1 MTVTAAE
8 PSVQPSLATTSDALV
23 DAAASLLAAR
33 DRAELWPAIA
43 DRIGTLVDIDG
54 FALYELV
61 EGRDRR
67 VLVHGRR
74 VVGPARTL
82 VIPLGASG
90 RTLGALELRRRVDRQ
105 PFLPS
110 EHETA
115 QAFARLAALALEQDA
130 RRGALEE
137 RARSDWLTGLYNA
150 GHCHAVLTELC
161 DRERR
166 FALVLLD
173 CDDLKSINDDHGHRA
188 GDETLRLV
196 GNTLRGRLR
205 ADDLAFRLG
214 GDEFVVLLREGTA
227 ATAER
232 FTQRVERELVQDR
245 SRHGL
250 GVRLSSGFALAP
262 EHGRTAA
269 ELMDKADLA
278 LYESKRLRKR
288 GAERHLP
295 VLEASA

>member
-8 PSVQPSLATTSDALV
+8 PSIQPSLATTSDALV
-23 DAAASLLAAR
+23 EAVASLLTAR
-33 DRAELWPAIA
+33 DRTEVWTAIA
-43 DRIGTLVDIDG
+43 NRIATLVDIDE
-54 FALYELV
+54 FALHELI

-67 VLVHGRR
+67 VLVHDRR
-74 VVGPARTL
+74 IAGPARTL
-82 VIPLGASG
+82 VVPLDASG
-90 RTLGALELRRRVDRQ
+90 RTLGAIELRRRADRQ

-110 EHETA
+110 EHETV
-115 QAFARLAALALEQDA
+115 QAFARLAALALLQDA
-130 RRGALEE
+130 RRDALEQ
-137 RARSDWLTGLYNA
+137 RARCDWLTGLYNA

-161 DRERR
+161 DHERR

-173 CDDLKSINDDHGHRA
+173 CDDLKLINDEHGHRT

-196 GNTLRGRLR
+196 GHTLRRLLR

-214 GDEFVVLLREGTA
+214 GDEFVVLLCEGTR

-232 FTQRVERELVQDR
+232 LTQRIERELVR
-245 SRHGL
+245 ASSRHGL

-269 ELMDKADLA
+269 ELMHKADIA

-288 GAERHLP
+288 GAERLP
-295 VLEASA
+295 VLEASS

>member
-23 DAAASLLAAR
+23 EAAASLLAAR
-33 DRAELWPAIA
+33 DRAELWTAIA
-43 DRIGTLVDIDG
+43 DRIATLVDIDG
-54 FALYELV
+54 FALHELV
-61 EGRDRR
+61 EGSTRC

-74 VVGPARTL
+74 IADPARTL
-82 VIPLGASG
+82 VIPLDASG
-90 RTLGALELRRRVDRQ
+90 RTLGALELWQRADRQ

-110 EHETA
+110 EHETV
-115 QAFARLAALALEQDA
+115 QAFARLAALALLQAA
-130 RRGALEE
+130 RRDTLEQ
-137 RARSDWLTGLYNA
+137 RARRDWLTGLYNA

-161 DRERR
+161 DRGSR

-173 CDDLKSINDDHGHRA
+173 CDDLKLINDGHGHQT

-196 GNTLRGRLR
+196 GHTLRRLLR

-214 GDEFVVLLREGTA
+214 GDEFVVLLCEGTGT
-227 ATAER
+227 TAKHL
-232 FTQRVERELVQDR
+232 TQRIERELVRAR

-269 ELMDKADLA
+269 ELMHKADLA
-278 LYESKRLRKR
+278 LYESKRRKEHAR
-288 GAERHLP
+288 NLP
-295 VLEASA
+295 LLAASA